1 MAAEDIG
8 ELVPTKIPGLV
19 DQADIQAAFRLY
31 HYGSYD
37 FDINETDPAEL
48 INPSIAYNI
57 NDFEERIAE
66 LESGTGNLTASILN
80 AKGSLITSTAAST
93 ASELSVGGSNGLVLT
108 VNNATATGLEWATP
122 AVTLTNSVTLSN
134 KTLSAPILTGTSVM
148 SQVLE
153 TATFSAIAATGTINY
168 DLLTNG
174 AVTYYTS
181 NATDNWTLN
190 IRGNSGTSLNSVM
203 STGQILSVVFLV
215 TNGSTAY
222 YQTGIQIDGNSVTP
236 KWQFANPPSSGNTN
250 SIDAYTISIF
260 KTGNATFTVLEN
272 QTRFA

>member
-1 MAAEDIG
+1 MAAENIG

-80 AKGSLITSTAAST
+80 AKGSLISATGAST
-93 ASELSVGGSNGLVLT
+93 ATELAVGGSNGLVLT
-108 VNNATATGLEWATP
+108 VNSATATGLEWATP
-122 AVTLTNSVTLSN
+122 AVTLTNSVTLSG
-134 KTLSAPILTGTSVM
+134 KTLSAPILTGTTTVA
-148 SQVLE
+148 QVLE
-153 TATFSAIAATGTINY
+153 SATFSATAATGAINY
-168 DLLTNG
+168 DLITNG

-181 NATDNWTLN
+181 NASGNWTLN
-190 IRGNSGTSLNSVM
+190 IRGNSGTTLNSIM
-203 STGQILSVVFLV
+203 STGQILSIVFLV
-215 TNGSTAY
+215 TNGATGY
-222 YQTGIQIDGNSVTP
+222 YQTALQVDGNAITP
-236 KWQFANPPSSGNTN
+236 KWQFGNSPTSGNVN

-260 KTGNATFTVLEN
+260 KTGNAAFTALAN
-272 QTRFA
+272 QTKFA